1 MNKSNMAIVPLT
13 SALKWMALAAS
24 TTVAY
29 MLAYVLRFDV
39 PVPGEEWQR
48 FWHTLPILLAAR
60 GIANWYWGLT
70 RKWWRFVSLPDVTG
84 LCAATGAG
92 SAAFVLVQL
101 FARLDV
107 PRSLLLVEPALT
119 LLFVAGLMVV
129 SRTLHEGRP
138 SMHLGAGKRV
148 LIVGAGRA
156 GDRVARD
163 LRQNSNLNTVPV
175 AFVDDDPKKEGCL
188 IQGVPVLGTVAE
200 LGKLVAE
207 YQIQDII
214 IAMPSARGRRMREIV
229 ESCERTGVRFR
240 VLPAASDVMTG
251 RVTVNRLREARIEDL
266 LPRSPIA
273 LDLTAVR
280 PLLEGSVVCVTGAG
294 GSIGS
299 ELCRQIASCSPAM
312 LMMVDRY
319 ENNLYYLETE
329 LSERFPRIRLW
340 PIIADI
346 TDLVRM
352 ESLISAARPRIIFNA
367 AACKHVPLMEQNPSE
382 AIRNNVFGTRVM
394 AQLAEYYGV
403 ERVVQIST
411 DKAINPTSVMG
422 ASKRLA
428 ELAIQGMQPA
438 SRTRFVTVRFG
449 NVLGS
454 EGSCVQLFARQI
466 ARGGPVTV
474 THPEVVRYFMS
485 VDEAVRLV
493 LNAGVLG
500 EGGEI
505 FLLDMGEPVRI
516 LDLASAMIRLSG
528 AEAHDDIEV
537 RFTGLRPGE
546 KLYEELITD
555 SEVAAPTSHPKIFK
569 LRESSQ
575 RDWKIIQRKILDLE
589 KLAIAGESGAVRQ
602 AIREIV
608 PEYKPT
614 DNGHTLEYE
623 RAAAEAVAAGGEA
636 VEAAPMTEEGVRLVV
651 AGGGPAVRRN
661 GW

>member
-1 MNKSNMAIVPLT
+1 VKKSNTAMVVLT
-13 SALKWMALAAS
+13 SVLKWLALAAS
-24 TTVAY
+24 TTIAY
-29 MLAYVLRFDV
+29 LLAYVLRFDV
-39 PVPGEEWQR
+39 PVPGSEWAR
-48 FWHTLPILLAAR
+48 FWNTLPLLLAAR
-60 GIANWYWGLT
+60 TLANWYWGLT

-92 SAAFVLVQL
+92 SAAFVLIQL
-101 FARLDV
+101 FAHLEV
-107 PRSLLLVEPALT
+107 PRSLLLMEPALT
-119 LLFVAGLMVV
+119 LLLVGGMMII

-138 SMHLGAGKRV
+138 SMHLGVGKRV

-156 GDRVARD
+156 GDRVAREM
-163 LRQNSNLNTVPV
+163 RQNGNLNTVPV

-200 LGKLVAE
+200 IGKLVSE

-214 IAMPSARGRRMREIV
+214 IAMPSARGRRMRELV
-229 ESCERTGVRFR
+229 ETCERTGVRFR
-240 VLPAASDVMTG
+240 VLPATSDVMNG

-280 PLLEGSVVCVTGAG
+280 PLIEGSVVCVTGAG

-299 ELCRQIASCSPAM
+299 ELCRQIATCNPTM

-329 LSERFPRIRLW
+329 LAERFPRLRLW
-340 PIIADI
+340 AIVADI

-352 ESLISAARPRIIFNA
+352 EPLIAAARPRIVFNA
-367 AACKHVPLMEQNPSE
+367 AACKHVPLMEENPSE

-394 AQLAEYYGV
+394 AQLAEFYGV
-403 ERVVQIST
+403 ERMVQIST

-428 ELAIQGMQPA
+428 ELALQGMQPT

-493 LNAGVLG
+493 LNASALG

-516 LDLASAMIRLSG
+516 LDLATAMIRLSG
-528 AEAHDDIEV
+528 VEAHDDIEV

-569 LRESSQ
+569 LREQNQ
-575 RDWKIIQRKILDLE
+575 RDWKLVQKKIIDLE
-589 KLAIAGESGAVRQ
+589 KLAIAGEAGHVRDG
-602 AIREIV
+602 IRTIV
-608 PEYKPT
+608 PEYTPT
-614 DNGHTLEYE
+614 DNGHVLNYE
-623 RAAAEAVAAGGEA
+623 AAASSRAAAEEQAAARNPETDA
-636 VEAAPMTEEGVRLVV
+636 VRLAVV
-651 AGGGPAVRRN
+651 GGSAVRRN
-661 GW
+661 G

>member
-1 MNKSNMAIVPLT
+1 MMIVPLT
-13 SALKWMALAAS
+13 SALKWFALIAS
-24 TTVAY
+24 SAIAY
-29 MLAYVLRFDV
+29 LLAYVLRFDV
-39 PVPGEEWQR
+39 PLPGEEWQR
-48 FWHTLPILLAAR
+48 FWQTLPVLLTARAA
-60 GIANWYWGLT
+60 ANWYWGLT

-101 FARLDV
+101 FAHLEV

-119 LLFVAGLMVV
+119 LLFVAGLMIV

-156 GDRVARD
+156 GDRVARE
-163 LRQNSNLNTVPV
+163 LHQNSNLNTVPV

-188 IQGVPVLGTVAE
+188 IQGVPVLGTVADI
-200 LGKLVAE
+200 GKLVTE

-214 IAMPSARGRRMREIV
+214 IAMPSARGRRMRELV
-229 ESCERTGVRFR
+229 ETCERTGVRFR
-240 VLPAASDVMTG
+240 VLPATSDVMTG

-266 LPRSPIA
+266 LPRATIS
-273 LDLTAVR
+273 LDLTSVR

-299 ELCRQIASCSPAM
+299 ELCRQIASCGPAM

-329 LSERFPRIRLW
+329 LAERFPRVRLW
-340 PIIADI
+340 PVVADI

-352 ESLISAARPRIIFNA
+352 EPLIAAARPRVIFNA
-367 AACKHVPLMEQNPSE
+367 AACKHVPLMEENPSE
-382 AIRNNVFGTRVM
+382 AIRNNVYGTRVM
-394 AQLAEYYGV
+394 AQLADYYGV
-403 ERVVQIST
+403 ERMVQIST

-493 LNAGVLG
+493 LNASALG
-500 EGGEI
+500 DGGEI

-516 LDLASAMIRLSG
+516 LDLATAMIRLSG
-528 AEAHDDIEV
+528 VEAHDDIEV

-546 KLYEELITD
+546 KLYEELVTD

-569 LRESSQ
+569 LREQST
-575 RDWKIIQRKILDLE
+575 RDWKTVQKKITELE
-589 KLAIAGESGAVRQ
+589 KLAMAGESGAVRSG
-602 AIREIV
+602 IRAIV
-608 PEYKPT
+608 PEYTPT
-614 DNGHTLEYE
+614 DNGHVLKYE
-623 RAAAEAVAAGGEA
+623 AAKTAPAAG
-636 VEAAPMTEEGVRLVV
+636 AAGAGAPEVRVAEDVRVAV
-651 AGGGPAVRRN
+651 AGGGPVRRT

>member
-1 MNKSNMAIVPLT
+1 
-13 SALKWMALAAS
+13 
-24 TTVAY
+24 
-29 MLAYVLRFDV
+29 
-39 PVPGEEWQR
+39 
-48 FWHTLPILLAAR
+48 
-60 GIANWYWGLT
+60 
-70 RKWWRFVSLPDVTG
+70 
-84 LCAATGAG
+84 
-92 SAAFVLVQL
+92 
-101 FARLDV
+101 
-107 PRSLLLVEPALT
+107 
-119 LLFVAGLMVV
+119 
-129 SRTLHEGRP
+129 
-138 SMHLGAGKRV
+138 
-148 LIVGAGRA
+148 VGAGRA
-156 GDRVARD
+156 GDRVARE
-163 LRQNSNLNTVPV
+163 LRSNSNLNTVPV
-175 AFVDDDPKKEGCL
+175 AFVDDDPKKQGCL

-200 LGKLVAE
+200 IGKLVSE

-214 IAMPSARGRRMREIV
+214 IAMPSARGRRMRELV
-229 ESCERTGVRFR
+229 EACERTGVRFR

-251 RVTVNRLREARIEDL
+251 RVTVNRLREARIDDL
-266 LPRSPIA
+266 LPRAAIS
-273 LDLTAVR
+273 LDLAPVR

-299 ELCRQIASCSPAM
+299 ELCRQIATCGPAM

-329 LSERFPRIRLW
+329 LAERFPRMRLW
-340 PIIADI
+340 PVIADI
-346 TDLVRM
+346 TDLMRM
-352 ESLISAARPRIIFNA
+352 EPLIAAARPRIVFNA
-367 AACKHVPLMEQNPSE
+367 AA
-382 AIRNNVFGTRVM
+382 
-394 AQLAEYYGV
+394 
-403 ERVVQIST
+403 IST

-428 ELAIQGMQPA
+428 ELALQGMQHS

-493 LNAGVLG
+493 LHASVLG

-516 LDLASAMIRLSG
+516 LDLATAMIRLSG
-528 AEAHDDIEV
+528 VEAHDDIEV

-555 SEVAAPTSHPKIFK
+555 SEVAAPTGHPKIFK
-569 LRESSQ
+569 LREQNQ
-575 RDWKIIQRKILDLE
+575 RDWKSVQKNILELE
-589 KLAIAGESGAVRQ
+589 RLAMGGESATMRD
-602 AIREIV
+602 AIRRIV

-614 DNGHTLEYE
+614 DNGHTMQYE
-623 RAAAEAVAAGGEA
+623 AAAATPAPAPSEAEPAAADEA
-636 VEAAPMTEEGVRLVV
+636 VRLVV
-651 AGGGPAVRRN
+651 AGGGPGRRS

>member
-1 MNKSNMAIVPLT
+1 
-13 SALKWMALAAS
+13 
-24 TTVAY
+24 
-29 MLAYVLRFDV
+29 
-39 PVPGEEWQR
+39 
-48 FWHTLPILLAAR
+48 
-60 GIANWYWGLT
+60 
-70 RKWWRFVSLPDVTG
+70 
-84 LCAATGAG
+84 
-92 SAAFVLVQL
+92 
-101 FARLDV
+101 V
-107 PRSLLLVEPALT
+107 PRSLLLIEPALT
-119 LLFVAGLMVV
+119 LLFVGGLMVV

-156 GDRVARD
+156 GDRVARE
-163 LRQNSNLNTVPV
+163 LRQNNNLNTVPV

-188 IQGVPVLGTVAE
+188 IQGVPVLGTVADI
-200 LGKLVAE
+200 GKLVSE

-214 IAMPSARGRRMREIV
+214 IAMPSARGRRMRELV
-229 ESCERTGVRFR
+229 EMCERTGVRFR

-251 RVTVNRLREARIEDL
+251 RVTVNRLREPRIDDL

-273 LDLTAVR
+273 LDLNAVH
-280 PLLEGSVVCVTGAG
+280 PLLEGSVICVTGAG

-299 ELCRQIASCSPAM
+299 ELCRQIASCGPAM

-329 LSERFPRIRLW
+329 LAERFPRVRLW
-340 PIIADI
+340 PVVADI

-352 ESLISAARPRIIFNA
+352 EPLIAAARPRVMFNA
-367 AACKHVPLMEQNPSE
+367 AACKHVPLMEENPSE
-382 AIRNNVFGTRVM
+382 AIRNNVYGTRVM
-394 AQLAEYYGV
+394 AQLADYYGV
-403 ERVVQIST
+403 ERMVQIST

-428 ELAIQGMQPA
+428 ELAIQGMQPT

-454 EGSCVQLFARQI
+454 EGSCVQLFSRQI

-493 LNAGVLG
+493 LNASVLG
-500 EGGEI
+500 DGGEI

-516 LDLASAMIRLSG
+516 LDLATAMIRLSG

-546 KLYEELITD
+546 KLYEELVTD
-555 SEVAAPTSHPKIFK
+555 SEIAAPTSHPKIFK
-569 LRESSQ
+569 LREQNQ
-575 RDWKIIQRKILDLE
+575 RDWKTVQRKIMDLE
-589 KLAIAGESGAVRQ
+589 NLAMAGEAAAVS
-602 AIREIV
+602 AGIRAVV
-608 PEYKPT
+608 PEYTPT
-614 DNGHTLEYE
+614 NNGHVLNWVS
-623 RAAAEAVAAGGEA
+623 AAASAASVAPLADDVRVVVSGAGPG
-636 VEAAPMTEEGVRLVV
+636 
-651 AGGGPAVRRN
+651 RR
-661 GW
+661 

>member
-1 MNKSNMAIVPLT
+1 MTIVPLT
-13 SALKWMALAAS
+13 SALKWFSLIVSSA
-24 TTVAY
+24 VAY
-29 MLAYVLRFDV
+29 LLAYVLRFDV
-39 PVPGEEWQR
+39 PLPGAEWER
-48 FWHTLPILLAAR
+48 FWQTLPMLLCARAA
-60 GIANWYWGLT
+60 GNWYWGLT

-101 FARLDV
+101 FAHLEV
-107 PRSLLLVEPALT
+107 PRSLLLIEPALT
-119 LLFVAGLMVV
+119 LLFVGGLMVV

-156 GDRVARD
+156 GDRVARE
-163 LRQNSNLNTVPV
+163 LRQNNNLNTVPV

-188 IQGVPVLGTVAE
+188 IQGVPVLGTVADI
-200 LGKLVAE
+200 GKLVSE

-214 IAMPSARGRRMREIV
+214 IAMPSARGRRMRELV
-229 ESCERTGVRFR
+229 EMCERTGVRFR

-251 RVTVNRLREARIEDL
+251 RVTVNRLREPRIDDL

-273 LDLTAVR
+273 LDLNAVH
-280 PLLEGSVVCVTGAG
+280 PLLEGSVICVTGAG

-299 ELCRQIASCSPAM
+299 ELCRQIASCGPAM

-329 LSERFPRIRLW
+329 LAERFPRVRLW
-340 PIIADI
+340 PVVADI

-352 ESLISAARPRIIFNA
+352 EPLIAAARPRVMFNA
-367 AACKHVPLMEQNPSE
+367 AACKHVPLMEENPSE
-382 AIRNNVFGTRVM
+382 AIRNNVYGTRVM
-394 AQLAEYYGV
+394 AQLADYYGV
-403 ERVVQIST
+403 ERMVQIST

-428 ELAIQGMQPA
+428 ELAIQGMQPT

-454 EGSCVQLFARQI
+454 EGSCVQLFSRQI

-493 LNAGVLG
+493 LNASVLG
-500 EGGEI
+500 DGGEI

-516 LDLASAMIRLSG
+516 LDLATAMIRLSG

-546 KLYEELITD
+546 KLYEELVTD
-555 SEVAAPTSHPKIFK
+555 SEIAAPTSHPKIFK
-569 LRESSQ
+569 LREQNQ
-575 RDWKIIQRKILDLE
+575 RDWKTVQRKIMDLE
-589 KLAIAGESGAVRQ
+589 NLAMAGEAAAVS
-602 AIREIV
+602 AGIRAVV
-608 PEYKPT
+608 PEYTPT
-614 DNGHTLEYE
+614 NNGHVLNWVS
-623 RAAAEAVAAGGEA
+623 AAASAASVAPLADDVRVVVSGAGPG
-636 VEAAPMTEEGVRLVV
+636 
-651 AGGGPAVRRN
+651 RR
-661 GW
+661 

>member
-1 MNKSNMAIVPLT
+1 MTKLDLPIPLT
-13 SALKWMALAAS
+13 SALKWLALAAS
-24 TTVAY
+24 TTIAY
-29 MLAYVLRFDV
+29 LLAYVLRFDV
-39 PVPGEEWQR
+39 PLPADEWAR
-48 FWHTLPILLAAR
+48 FAQTLPLLLGAR
-60 GIANWYWGLT
+60 AVANWYWGLH

-92 SAAFVLVQL
+92 SAAFVLLQL
-101 FARLDV
+101 FGRFEV
-107 PRSLLLVEPALT
+107 PRSLLLIEPALT

-138 SMHLGAGKRV
+138 SMHLGTGKRV

-156 GDRVARD
+156 GDRVARE
-163 LRQNSNLNTVPV
+163 LRSNSNLNTVPV
-175 AFVDDDPKKEGCL
+175 AFVDDDPKKQGCL
-188 IQGVPVLGTVAE
+188 IQGVPVLGTVADI
-200 LGKLVAE
+200 GKLVSE

-214 IAMPSARGRRMREIV
+214 IAMPSARGRRMRELV
-229 ESCERTGVRFR
+229 EMCERTGVRFR

-266 LPRSPIA
+266 LPRAAIN
-273 LDLTAVR
+273 LDLAPVR

-299 ELCRQIASCSPAM
+299 ELCRQIATCNPAM

-329 LSERFPRIRLW
+329 LAERFPRLRLW
-340 PIIADI
+340 PVVADI

-352 ESLISAARPRIIFNA
+352 EPLIAAARPRIIFNA
-367 AACKHVPLMEQNPSE
+367 AACKHVPLMEENPSE
-382 AIRNNVFGTRVM
+382 AIRNNVYGTRVM

-403 ERVVQIST
+403 ERMVQIST

-428 ELAIQGMQPA
+428 ELALQGMQET

-493 LNAGVLG
+493 LHASVLG

-516 LDLASAMIRLSG
+516 LDLATAMIRLSG
-528 AEAHDDIEV
+528 VEAHDDIEV

-555 SEVAAPTSHPKIFK
+555 SEVAAPTDHPKIFK
-569 LRESSQ
+569 LREQNQ
-575 RDWKIIQRKILDLE
+575 RDWKTVQKKILELE
-589 KLAIAGESGAVRQ
+589 RLAMAAESGSVRE
-602 AIREIV
+602 AIRAIV

-614 DNGHTLEYE
+614 DNGHTMQYE
-623 RAAAEAVAAGGEA
+623 TASGTPAPSAE
-636 VEAAPMTEEGVRLVV
+636 EAADAAIEENVRLVV
-651 AGGGPAVRRN
+651 AGGGPARRT
-661 GW
+661 W

>member
-1 MNKSNMAIVPLT
+1 MNQSNTAIVPLT
-13 SALKWMALAAS
+13 SALKWSSLLASSAI
-24 TTVAY
+24 AY
-29 MLAYVLRFDV
+29 LLAYVLRFDV
-39 PVPGEEWQR
+39 PLPGEEWQR
-48 FWHTLPILLAAR
+48 FWATLPVLLGAR
-60 GIANWYWGLT
+60 AVANWYWGLT

-101 FARLDV
+101 FARLEV

-119 LLFVAGLMVV
+119 LLFVAGLMIV

-138 SMHLGAGKRV
+138 SMRLGTGKRV

-156 GDRVARD
+156 GDRVARE

-188 IQGVPVLGTVAE
+188 IQGVPVLGTVADI
-200 LGKLVAE
+200 GKLVSE

-214 IAMPSARGRRMREIV
+214 IAMPSARGRRMRELV
-229 ESCERTGVRFR
+229 EKCERTGVRFR

-266 LPRSPIA
+266 LPRSPVA

-299 ELCRQIASCSPAM
+299 ELCRQIASSGPAM

-329 LSERFPRIRLW
+329 LAERFPRVRLW
-340 PIIADI
+340 AVVADI

-352 ESLISAARPRIIFNA
+352 EPLIAAARPRVIFNA
-367 AACKHVPLMEQNPSE
+367 AACKHVPLMEENPSE
-382 AIRNNVFGTRVM
+382 AIRNNVYGTRVM
-394 AQLAEYYGV
+394 AQLADYYGV
-403 ERVVQIST
+403 ERMVQIST

-422 ASKRLA
+422 ASKRVA

-493 LNAGVLG
+493 LNASVLG
-500 EGGEI
+500 DGGEI

-516 LDLASAMIRLSG
+516 LDLATAMIRLSG
-528 AEAHDDIEV
+528 VEAHDDIEV

-546 KLYEELITD
+546 KLYEELVTD
-555 SEVAAPTSHPKIFK
+555 SEVAGPTSHPKIFK
-569 LRESSQ
+569 LREHTP
-575 RDWKIIQRKILDLE
+575 RDWKAVQKKITDLE
-589 KLAIAGESGAVRQ
+589 KLAMAGESGSVRA
-602 AIREIV
+602 AIRVIV
-608 PEYKPT
+608 PEYTPT
-614 DNGHTLEYE
+614 DNGHVLNYE
-623 RAAAEAVAAGGEA
+623 AQAVSAPPAVGAAG
-636 VEAAPMTEEGVRLVV
+636 PDDVRVAV
-651 AGGGPAVRRN
+651 AGGGPVRRS

>member
-1 MNKSNMAIVPLT
+1 MT
-13 SALKWMALAAS
+13 SALKWLALAAS

-29 MLAYVLRFDV
+29 LLAFVLRFDV
-39 PVPGEEWQR
+39 PLPAEEWQR
-48 FWHTLPILLAAR
+48 FWQTLPVLLAGRAA
-60 GIANWYWGLT
+60 ANWYWGLH

-101 FARLDV
+101 FGRFEV
-107 PRSLLLVEPALT
+107 PRSLLLMEPALT

-156 GDRVARD
+156 GDRVARE
-163 LRQNSNLNTVPV
+163 LRSNSNLNTVPV
-175 AFVDDDPKKEGCL
+175 AFVDDDPKKQGCL

-200 LGKLVAE
+200 IGKLVSE

-214 IAMPSARGRRMREIV
+214 IAMPSARGRRMRELV
-229 ESCERTGVRFR
+229 EACERTGVRFR

-251 RVTVNRLREARIEDL
+251 RVTVNRLREARIDDL
-266 LPRSPIA
+266 LPRAAIS
-273 LDLTAVR
+273 LDLAPVR

-299 ELCRQIASCSPAM
+299 ELCRQIATCGPAM

-329 LSERFPRIRLW
+329 LAERFPRMRLW
-340 PIIADI
+340 PVIADI
-346 TDLVRM
+346 TDLMRM
-352 ESLISAARPRIIFNA
+352 EPLIAAARPRIVFNA
-367 AACKHVPLMEQNPSE
+367 AACKHVPLMEENPSE
-382 AIRNNVFGTRVM
+382 AIRNNVYGTRVM

-403 ERVVQIST
+403 ERMVQIST

-428 ELAIQGMQPA
+428 ELALQGMQHS

-493 LNAGVLG
+493 LHASVLG

-516 LDLASAMIRLSG
+516 LDLATAMIRLSG
-528 AEAHDDIEV
+528 VEAHDDIEV

-555 SEVAAPTSHPKIFK
+555 SEVAAPTGHPKIFK
-569 LRESSQ
+569 LREQNQ
-575 RDWKIIQRKILDLE
+575 RDWKSVQKNILELE
-589 KLAIAGESGAVRQ
+589 RLAMGGESATMRD
-602 AIREIV
+602 AIRRIV

-614 DNGHTLEYE
+614 DNGHTMQYE
-623 RAAAEAVAAGGEA
+623 AAAATPAPAPSEAEPAAADEA
-636 VEAAPMTEEGVRLVV
+636 VRLVV
-651 AGGGPAVRRN
+651 AGGGPGRRS